1 MTGSLQ
7 LLNYLRLTLR
17 GHAGVH
23 VLSRNADLRGD
34 RLRNLR
40 GVTGEQDR
48 LQAELTQLRHGLG
61 GLRLGGVGNRNHA
74 DRLQSGGAA
83 QGLTVRGIIRGL
95 AAGDNHRRQT
105 RPASLIQQGQL
116 SLAQLRTRR
125 LQVLGG
131 THHNQL
137 GGAAFDAFTRAAQH
151 AAHASGN
158 TLKAAHA
165 RHRNALRQ
173 HALLTGKTGNR
184 ASNRVL
190 TQRLHGGGITQNR
203 QGTLVLGT
211 GRIRRNTGQVTR
223 RLIVTKGA
231 VERHRHLAGR
241 HGTGLIQHHAINRA
255 RRLQHLRITNQN
267 AQLPAATRT
276 RQQRRRSSQTQSARA
291 RHHQYRHRR
300 IKRRRTVTRNQPPT
314 DQGQRRNHQNH
325 RHKHRRNTIRQAS
338 NRSLRLLRARHQL
351 THLRQSRLSAHTGR
365 THRQRTRRIH
375 RRTRD
380 RIARMHLHR
389 HRLTRQQGRIHRR
402 RALNYHTI
410 RGNLLTRAHQEQV
423 IRHEVLHRNLNLLR
437 HALLIGAQQS
447 RLLRTHTQQGA
458 QRLRRTVASAVLN
471 RATNQQEQ
479 RHHGRRIKIQRRM
492 VAGKHRPETTARMMH
507 MRRQRRVHE

>member
-1 MTGSLQ
+1 M
-7 LLNYLRLTLR
+7 
-17 GHAGVH
+17 
-23 VLSRNADLRGD
+23 
-34 RLRNLR
+34 
-40 GVTGEQDR
+40 
-48 LQAELTQLRHGLG
+48 
-61 GLRLGGVGNRNHA
+61 
-74 DRLQSGGAA
+74 
-83 QGLTVRGIIRGL
+83 
-95 AAGDNHRRQT
+95 
-105 RPASLIQQGQL
+105 
-116 SLAQLRTRR
+116 
-125 LQVLGG
+125 
-131 THHNQL
+131 
-137 GGAAFDAFTRAAQH
+137 
-151 AAHASGN
+151 
-158 TLKAAHA
+158 
-165 RHRNALRQ
+165 
-173 HALLTGKTGNR
+173 
-184 ASNRVL
+184 L

-241 HGTGLIQHHAINRA
+241 HGTGLIQHYAINRA

-276 RQQRRRSSQTQSARA
+276 RQKRRRSSQTQGARA

-314 DQGQRRNHQNH
+314 DQGQHRNHQNH
-325 RHKHRRNTIRQAS
+325 RHKHCRNTIRQAS

-351 THLRQSRLSAHTGR
+351 AHLRQSRLSAHTGR

-380 RIARMHLHR
+380 RITRMHLHR
-389 HRLTRQQGRIHRR
+389 HGLAGQQGRIHRR
-402 RALNYHTI
+402 RTLNHHTI
-410 RGNLLTRAHQEQV
+410 RGDLLTRAHQEQV

-471 RATNQQEQ
+471 RAANQQEQ

>member
-1 MTGSLQ
+1 MTGLLQ
-7 LLNYLRLTLR
+7 LAHHLRLTLG

-23 VLSRNADLRGD
+23 VICRNADLRGN

-48 LQAELTQLRHGLG
+48 LQAELTQLRHGFCR
-61 GLRLGGVGNRNHA
+61 LRLGGVGNRNHA
-74 DRLQSGGAA
+74 DRLRGGSVFC
-83 QGLTVRGIIRGL
+83 GLVIRSL
-95 AAGDNHRRQT
+95 TAGDNHRRQT
-105 RPASLIQQGQL
+105 RPASLVQQGQL

-165 RHRNALRQ
+165 RRRSALRQ

-231 VERHRHLAGR
+231 VERHRHLTSR
-241 HGTGLIQHHAINRA
+241 HRTGLIQHHAINRA
-255 RRLQHLRITNQN
+255 RRL
-267 AQLPAATRT
+267 
-276 RQQRRRSSQTQSARA
+276 
-291 RHHQYRHRR
+291 
-300 IKRRRTVTRNQPPT
+300 
-314 DQGQRRNHQNH
+314 
-325 RHKHRRNTIRQAS
+325 
-338 NRSLRLLRARHQL
+338 
-351 THLRQSRLSAHTGR
+351 
-365 THRQRTRRIH
+365 
-375 RRTRD
+375 
-380 RIARMHLHR
+380 
-389 HRLTRQQGRIHRR
+389 
-402 RALNYHTI
+402 
-410 RGNLLTRAHQEQV
+410 
-423 IRHEVLHRNLNLLR
+423 
-437 HALLIGAQQS
+437 
-447 RLLRTHTQQGA
+447 
-458 QRLRRTVASAVLN
+458 
-471 RATNQQEQ
+471 
-479 RHHGRRIKIQRRM
+479 
-492 VAGKHRPETTARMMH
+492 
-507 MRRQRRVHE
+507 